1 MRLRRKDG
9 TFTSRGVAL
18 RNWRH
23 GEAVGNKLSPEYTA
37 FRAAQKRCR
46 WKGDSNFANYGGRGI
61 KFLFH
66 SFTQFLKEI
75 GRKPSPKHVLDRIDN
90 NGHYQSGNVRWA
102 TRSQSVKN
110 RRTTKKLQR
119 SWQRNIRKAQKAQSR
134 EQRQVL
140 GRRTAARLKRNPA
153 GMFTSSKIT

>member
-1 MRLRRKDG
+1 MSPPRRSWPEESQAGLTFCLVVTKLLYLPQLSHHRLLTVLFRHICTVNSFMRLRRKDG
-9 TFTSRGVAL
+9 TFTSRGIAL

-46 WKGDSNFANYGGRGI
+46 WKGDSSFANYGGRGI

-75 GRKPSPKHVLDRIDN
+75 GRKP
-90 NGHYQSGNVRWA
+90 
-102 TRSQSVKN
+102 
-110 RRTTKKLQR
+110 
-119 SWQRNIRKAQKAQSR
+119 
-134 EQRQVL
+134 
-140 GRRTAARLKRNPA
+140 
-153 GMFTSSKIT
+153 